1 MSQPRSPQDTQALL
15 QSMLQ
20 RLKLQPATDTQRRQ
34 SPLSPTSDTQDPGKD
49 GERSP
54 SLRTKLAGNIGSNG
68 DVGLSPVDDVSRAMG
83 AGKGGGASRHTLRKW
98 DSRDE
103 FAIPDFGS
111 KVTGFKDAP
120 GQWRAR
126 AVPSRDVDLVSQ
138 PLSGSQG
145 VSPPSHVMGSG
156 WSEQPL
162 TPVVAPPGR
171 ECLAGGTNGHPT
183 QTSTGGDVTPCRKQE
198 EEVPQLKSRRLKFP
212 LRGRGSDKRQSRAG
226 VRGGSGR
233 EARGGED
240 KGKGESEVGA
250 EGEERS
256 ESAVGDQ
263 TRGQE
268 GLSKDAGV
276 LNDGPD
282 AGEVPRARPGA
293 AHLTSP
299 PFNKDSCT
307 VVAEGTESSR
317 TSSLKQSESG
327 FTPRVYVWSLGSAN
341 PGLDTGSPVESGAFG
356 NRGLNNVMGVF
367 LANQGTAESS
377 LVAAK
382 KKKRLSERST
392 KRWTLNIMDRWR
404 ESRGSLG
411 KREKKDKGI
420 TEGKIHQLVAEADIT
435 ELSNDKGAQLSQG
448 PIREVQGEAPP
459 TGSERGITEGHV
471 RPSSDSDFGLGSFS
485 LLDEILTGQ
494 EWAQFLSPT
503 QTDVPTYQRLSEFE
517 SHRLGTNQ
525 TIQSQDTDQSSLNLS
540 RESKPGTAN
549 PQGNLG
555 PMDQVPNRDTAHM
568 STDVSMDISE
578 PSQIFKQH
586 GEVEVIQSEPME
598 HSDVQSQL
606 SRDEMRTNPV
616 LRTDLFVNKPGGDP
630 HISSQRNQ
638 IPPNRK
644 RVYLSQERV
653 TEREGKKE
661 EQRDR
666 GREDRNGESV
676 KEGTTSQAQQEVGS
690 RDDQSVIMPL
700 YPLCPPSL
708 SPSSSSPSP
717 ARRYRGILKH
727 SGSRDSME
735 TVTKKRRL
743 DDILHVRFAE
753 EVVAIEPRELVLE
766 DHDPDEEE
774 ESAWT
779 QDEESEDEEEEDS
792 GMQEEQEVVPV
803 PAPARPSLSAWVSAL
818 KIKKSGRKPK
828 Q

>member
-1 MSQPRSPQDTQALL
+1 
-15 QSMLQ
+15 
-20 RLKLQPATDTQRRQ
+20 
-34 SPLSPTSDTQDPGKD
+34 
-49 GERSP
+49 
-54 SLRTKLAGNIGSNG
+54 
-68 DVGLSPVDDVSRAMG
+68 
-83 AGKGGGASRHTLRKW
+83 
-98 DSRDE
+98 
-103 FAIPDFGS
+103 
-111 KVTGFKDAP
+111 
-120 GQWRAR
+120 
-126 AVPSRDVDLVSQ
+126 
-138 PLSGSQG
+138 
-145 VSPPSHVMGSG
+145 
-156 WSEQPL
+156 
-162 TPVVAPPGR
+162 
-171 ECLAGGTNGHPT
+171 
-183 QTSTGGDVTPCRKQE
+183 
-198 EEVPQLKSRRLKFP
+198 
-212 LRGRGSDKRQSRAG
+212 
-226 VRGGSGR
+226 
-233 EARGGED
+233 
-240 KGKGESEVGA
+240 
-250 EGEERS
+250 
-256 ESAVGDQ
+256 
-263 TRGQE
+263 
-268 GLSKDAGV
+268 
-276 LNDGPD
+276 
-282 AGEVPRARPGA
+282 
-293 AHLTSP
+293 
-299 PFNKDSCT
+299 
-307 VVAEGTESSR
+307 
-317 TSSLKQSESG
+317 
-327 FTPRVYVWSLGSAN
+327 
-341 PGLDTGSPVESGAFG
+341 
-356 NRGLNNVMGVF
+356 MGVF
-367 LANQGTAESS
+367 SANQGTAESS

-459 TGSERGITEGHV
+459 IGSERGITEGHV

-525 TIQSQDTDQSSLNLS
+525 IIQSQDTDQSSLNLS
-540 RESKPGTAN
+540 RESKPGTVN

-616 LRTDLFVNKPGGDP
+616 LRMDLFVNKPGGDP
-630 HISSQRNQ
+630 HISSQSNQ

-644 RVYLSQERV
+644 RVYHSQERV
-653 TEREGKKE
+653 AEREGKKE
-661 EQRDR
+661 EQRDS

-676 KEGTTSQAQQEVGS
+676 KEGTTSQAQQEEGS

-700 YPLCPPSL
+700 YPLSPPSL

-717 ARRYRGILKH
+717 ARRYRSILKH
-727 SGSRDSME
+727 SGSHDSME

-743 DDILHVRFAE
+743 DDILRVRFAE
-753 EVVAIEPRELVLE
+753 EVVVIEPRELVLE

-779 QDEESEDEEEEDS
+779 QDEESDDEEEEDS

-803 PAPARPSLSAWVSAL
+803 PVPVARPSLSAWVSAL
-818 KIKKSGRKPK
+818 KRKKSGRKPK